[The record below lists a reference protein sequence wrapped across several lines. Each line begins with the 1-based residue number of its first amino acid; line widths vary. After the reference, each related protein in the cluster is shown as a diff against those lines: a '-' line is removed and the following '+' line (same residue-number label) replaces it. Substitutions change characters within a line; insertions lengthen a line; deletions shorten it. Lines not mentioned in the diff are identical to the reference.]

1 MERRN
6 QDPNPLYT
14 VTNYLLFFGFVIAL
28 CVIDFN
34 VLRFLDL
41 QVKRLEL
48 AVEKFFF
55 RLKLEYDI
63 FMIKR
68 NKDKYLKIAKEILAD
83 IEKKNEQV

>member
-1 MERRN
+1 M
-6 QDPNPLYT
+6 
-14 VTNYLLFFGFVIAL
+14 TNYLLFFGFVIAL

-48 AVEKFFF
+48 AVEKFVF
-55 RLKLEYDI
+55 RIKLEYDI

-83 IEKKNEQV
+83 IEKKNEQ